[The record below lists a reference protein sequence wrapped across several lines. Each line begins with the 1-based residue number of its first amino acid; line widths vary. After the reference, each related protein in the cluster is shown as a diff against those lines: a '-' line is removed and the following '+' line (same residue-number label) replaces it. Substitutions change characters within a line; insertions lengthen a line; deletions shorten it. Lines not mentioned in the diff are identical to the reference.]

1 MAYQRLKESSEA
13 DDDCHLLP
21 SPDLEALPTKDNH
34 RRLIAGCLIFL
45 LLLLSAT
52 NAATA
57 IYFTRIKEDA
67 PIHAYSM
74 TCKGLSPFE
83 LQTTDTHKQLP
94 SNPLESTG
102 QHSKQ

>member
-13 DDDCHLLP
+13 DDDCGLLP
-21 SPDLEALPTKDNH
+21 PPDLEALPTNDNH
-34 RRLIAGCLIFL
+34 RCLIIGCLIFL

-57 IYFTRIKEDA
+57 IYFTRLKKDV

-74 TCKGLSPFE
+74 ICKDLSPLE
-83 LQTTDTHKQLP
+83 LQTTDTNKLLL
-94 SNPLESTG
+94 NPLGSTG
-102 QHSKQ
+102 QHSKP

>member
-13 DDDCHLLP
+13 DDDCGLLP
-21 SPDLEALPTKDNH
+21 PPDLNAAPPNENY
-34 RRLIAGCLIFL
+34 RRLITGCLIFL

-57 IYFTRIKEDA
+57 IYFTRIKKDA
-67 PIHAYSM
+67 PTHAYSM
-74 TCKGLSPFE
+74 TCEDLLLFE
-83 LQTTDTHKQLP
+83 LQTTDTNKLP

-102 QHSKQ
+102 QHSKP